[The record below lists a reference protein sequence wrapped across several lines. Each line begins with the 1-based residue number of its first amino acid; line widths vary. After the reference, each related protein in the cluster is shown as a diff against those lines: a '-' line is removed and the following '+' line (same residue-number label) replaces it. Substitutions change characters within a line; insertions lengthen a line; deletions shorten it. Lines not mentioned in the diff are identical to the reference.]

1 MFNVRDTKF
10 VPGFNVR
17 EPVEEVPGF
26 RVAPAGS
33 ILQGSVNTPL
43 SRGRGVGAPES
54 WGHTWTTPKPGPATN
69 LAFLGGGP
77 AGMLRASTPP
87 ALQDVEPAAA
97 GDYKCQACG
106 GGRHSGMTGAYQVG
120 GRILCHKCAVKR
132 LGFGN
137 EPSSDLPTILQPFS
151 LKPK

>member
-1 MFNVRDTKF
+1 MFNFRETKF
-10 VPGFNVR
+10 VPGFRVS
-17 EPVEEVPGF
+17 EPKEEVPGF
-26 RVAPAGS
+26 RLAPDGS
-33 ILQGSVNTPL
+33 IRQSSADVASSTDPGFI
-43 SRGRGVGAPES
+43 APES
-54 WGHTWTTPKPGPATN
+54 WMQPRPMFKPESANN
-69 LAFLGGGP
+69 LAFLGGGL
-77 AGMLRASTPP
+77 AGMAGSLAPQ
-87 ALQDVEPAAA
+87 ALQDVEPVAA

-106 GGRHSGMTGAYQVG
+106 GGRHSGMTGAYQIG